1 MRPGCLMW
9 KKAPR
14 RTSPNDRNFQ
24 KFMDREFKKE
34 ISSLD
39 AVFTF
44 LGEAMDGAPVSA
56 EGVYA
61 INLAVEEFF
70 TNMVKYGRGSQQDI
84 GVSVEQAGGQLRV
97 RLTDRGVEPFD
108 PTATGEVDTG
118 IPLEQRKPG
127 GLGIH
132 LAKRMLDDIRY
143 SYADG
148 ASTITIIK
156 NLER

>member
-1 MRPGCLMW
+1 MV
-9 KKAPR
+9 
-14 RTSPNDRNFQ
+14 
-24 KFMDREFKKE
+24 REFKKE
-34 ISSLD
+34 IASLD
-39 AVFTF
+39 AVFAF
-44 LGEAMDGAPVSA
+44 LGETMNGVAVSA

-70 TNMVKYGRGSQQDI
+70 TNMVKYGKGSLQDI
-84 GVSVEQAGGQLRV
+84 EMSVEQDGGRLLV
-97 RLTDRGVEPFD
+97 RLTDRGVAEFD
-108 PTATGEVDTG
+108 PTLTEEVDTG
-118 IPLEQRKPG
+118 IPLEQRTPG

-132 LAKRMLDDIRY
+132 LAKQMLDGIQY

>member
-1 MRPGCLMW
+1 MI
-9 KKAPR
+9 
-14 RTSPNDRNFQ
+14 
-24 KFMDREFKKE
+24 REFKKE
-34 ISSLD
+34 IASLD
-39 AVFTF
+39 AIFTF
-44 LGEAMDGAPVSA
+44 LGEAMVGMDVSA

-70 TNMVKYGRGSQQDI
+70 TNMVKYGKGSEQDI
-84 GVSVEQAGGQLRV
+84 GVSVDEKGGRLLV
-97 RLTDRGVEPFD
+97 RLTDRGVQRFD

-132 LAKRMLDDIRY
+132 LAKRMLDDIHY
-143 SYADG
+143 TYVDG
-148 ASTITIIK
+148 ISTITIIK